1 MRKPTLREHSA
12 KFPVSQTPI
21 SELCPK
27 TFLLAGRIF
36 FTPYKNE
43 FLDQI
48 TDSELLEFM
57 RVQFDEV
64 CRGDL
69 DYLAET
75 CLERFSRAVRSG
87 YVTRAQKQA
96 RDEYRL
102 GTADNEYQQF
112 DEEER
117 WAYELY
123 RMKTLE

>member
-1 MRKPTLREHSA
+1 
-12 KFPVSQTPI
+12 
-21 SELCPK
+21 
-27 TFLLAGRIF
+27 
-36 FTPYKNE
+36 
-43 FLDQI
+43 
-48 TDSELLEFM
+48 M

-64 CRGDL
+64 CRGAL

-123 RMKTLE
+123 KMKTLE

>member
-1 MRKPTLREHSA
+1 MLKESSA

-21 SELCPK
+21 HELCPK

-36 FTPYKNE
+36 FYPYKNE
-43 FLDQI
+43 FLDPI
-48 TDSELLEFM
+48 TDSEILEFM

-64 CRGDL
+64 CRGTL

-102 GTADNEYQQF
+102 GGG
-112 DEEER
+112 
-117 WAYELY
+117 L
-123 RMKTLE
+123 